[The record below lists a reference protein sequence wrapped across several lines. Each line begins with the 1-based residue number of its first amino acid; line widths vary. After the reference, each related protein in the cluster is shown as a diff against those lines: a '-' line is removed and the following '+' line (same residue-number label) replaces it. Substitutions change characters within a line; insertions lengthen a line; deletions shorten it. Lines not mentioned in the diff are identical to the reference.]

1 MMVPVTRAGITAGR
15 RTCLIAG
22 LASGQTGVWAGQGSR
37 PFKYV

>member
-22 LASGQTGVWAGQGSR
+22 LASGQTGYGRDKAPAPSSM
-37 PFKYV
+37 